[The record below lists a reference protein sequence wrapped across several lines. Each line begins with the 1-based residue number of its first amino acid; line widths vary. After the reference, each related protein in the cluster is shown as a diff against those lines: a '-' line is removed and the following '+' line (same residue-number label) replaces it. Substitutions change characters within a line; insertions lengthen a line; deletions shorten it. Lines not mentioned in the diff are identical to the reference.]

1 MMIWL
6 NFKLFIQN
14 LELSIIIFQLLNKRI
29 NALSVLESTLLIL
42 TNSIK

>member
-14 LELSIIIFQLLNKRI
+14 LELFIIIFQLLNKRI